1 MGIKGLF
8 PFLREK
14 APAAIKER
22 SLKDYLGRTLAIDA
36 SMSLY
41 HFLSA
46 IRTGPDAQNLT
57 NSNNEATSHL
67 QGFATRVL
75 RLLEAGAKPV
85 FVFDG
90 KPPQLKAKELAQ
102 RREAKAKAEAEVE
115 KRRNDEDA
123 SPEDVRKAASAAT
136 RVTKKHNDDVKRLLR
151 LMGAPVVE
159 AEGEAEAFCCA
170 LVHARTCD
178 YVVTDDTDATT
189 FSSYYS
195 QNTPRIVKN
204 LFDTEGARLKEKR
217 PAYEIDVSTVLSSLA
232 LSRDAFVDFCVLC
245 GCDYAQKLRGVGPKT
260 ALKLIATHKT
270 LERAVFVERPG
281 VATKAPKGKVLAPEG
296 WDFAAARR
304 VFSSEILKGDPRVS
318 VAFGEPDYE
327 GFRAFLVDTNGF
339 SAERVEAM
347 VKRLRKVRA
356 KKPQRR
362 IDDFVKARPAPAPA
376 PPVAPT
382 APQPAS
388 TPTTQRPT
396 PRRPPASG
404 IDPRTLL
411 PVAGPPSATPA
422 AAAPVKPEYVKPP
435 TAGGSSSSDD
445 ESSGER
451 TEAYPH
457 SPARDES
464 LAVGSAVEVV
474 GVSNAEFNGRR
485 GLVAETPPEL
495 VARERVLVAVGDRT
509 LSLKRRNVVAVRPA
523 SPAPQPTPPPPPTPT
538 KKATQ
543 PAAARPPPPPPPSA
557 TPTKKSPALARFLAG
572 GVRDTTPAKKKR
584 GSAKALSS
592 PPPKKSKKKAEPA
605 TASLAADFFSGRV
618 RDATKP
624 PKKKARK
631 KKGGPGP
638 CARAGAA
645 PATEEEEEA
654 EEESPA
660 AGVEIVAAEDLLA

>member
-102 RREAKAKAEAEVE
+102 RREAKAKAEEKVAE
-115 KRRNDEDA
+115 KRADSEA

-136 RVTKKHNDDVKRLLR
+136 RVTRKHNDDVKRLLR

-170 LVHARTCD
+170 LVHAGTCD
-178 YVVTDDTDATT
+178 FVVTDDTDATT
-189 FSSYYS
+189 FSSYYA

-217 PAYEIDVSTVLSSLA
+217 PAYEIDVATVLSALQ
-232 LSRDAFVDFCVLC
+232 LSRAAFVDFCVLC

-260 ALKLIATHKT
+260 ALKLIVTHKT

-304 VFSSEILKGDPRVS
+304 VFSTEVLKGDPNVS
-318 VAFGEPDYE
+318 VGFGEPDYE

-362 IDDFVKARPAPAPA
+362 IDDFVKAKPAAASRHFAPEPAVPAPAPT
-376 PPVAPT
+376 VAPT
-382 APQPAS
+382 
-388 TPTTQRPT
+388 T

-404 IDPRTLL
+404 VDPRTLL
-411 PVAGPPSATPA
+411 PVAGPAA
-422 AAAPVKPEYVKPP
+422 AAAPVKEEYVGPP
-435 TAGGSSSSDD
+435 TAGGSSSDD

-464 LAVGSAVEVV
+464 LAVGAAVEIV

-485 GLVAETPPEL
+485 GVIAETPPEL

-509 LSLKRRNVVAVRPA
+509 LSLKRRNVVAEGPA
-523 SPAPQPTPPPPPTPT
+523 SPALQPTPPPPTPT
-538 KKATQ
+538 KTSTQ
-543 PAAARPPPPPPPSA
+543 SAPAPPPPPPPPSA
-557 TPTKKSPALARFLAG
+557 TPTKKSPALAKFLAG

-605 TASLAADFFSGRV
+605 TASLAADFFSGKV
-618 RDATKP
+618 RDATKA

-645 PATEEEEEA
+645 PAAEEEEE
-654 EEESPA
+654 EEESLA
-660 AGVEIVAAEDLLA
+660 AGVEVVAAEDLLAGDLN